1 MTDKD
6 VSTKD
11 TTNSEKPQLATLCL
25 LTRINESGKKEY
37 LLGKHTKQQLW
48 NGVGGKVGDKEEFKD
63 ESIEDAI
70 RREAREEMNI
80 KLINL
85 SPKGI
90 AKFISHKNGDTK
102 IVVLHIF
109 LCDLWEGE
117 IKSNG
122 ELTDFTW
129 FTEEEIPW
137 DKMWESDRPWLERVI
152 EDRKGE
158 FLSIKVVSDEDITT
172 KIEISSNYDNR
183 NIELER

>member
-1 MTDKD
+1 
-6 VSTKD
+6 
-11 TTNSEKPQLATLCL
+11 
-25 LTRINESGKKEY
+25 
-37 LLGKHTKQQLW
+37 
-48 NGVGGKVGDKEEFKD
+48 
-63 ESIEDAI
+63 
-70 RREAREEMNI
+70 
-80 KLINL
+80 
-85 SPKGI
+85 
-90 AKFISHKNGDTK
+90 
-102 IVVLHIF
+102 VLHIF